1 MSDVSF
7 SPQGPPETV
16 LPDPDPST
24 VEALVSARADAR
36 PRESVA
42 AVAATHPTLLEGWA
56 ILGSLAEDAAHD
68 ARGWVEAYAYYR
80 VGYHRGLDALRAS
93 GWRGTG
99 WVRSTHPS
107 NRPFLDCLSGLGR
120 MAARIGETAEAERCA
135 QFLHQLDP

>member
-7 SPQGPPETV
+7 SPHGPPETV
-16 LPDPDPST
+16 LPDSAPST
-24 VEALVSARADAR
+24 VEALVAARADAR

-42 AVAATHPTLLEGWA
+42 AVVATHPTFLEGWA
-56 ILGSLAEDAAHD
+56 TLGSLAEDAAHD
-68 ARGWVEAYAYYR
+68 PRGWVEAYSYYR

-93 GWRGTG
+93 GWRGSG

-135 QFLHQLDP
+135 QFLQQLDP